1 MSLVELLKNYKKSD
15 KEAKILV
22 LGLDNAGKT
31 TLLRQISNEQIDCIE
46 PTKGFNVKTLMQDN
60 FKLNMWDLGGQK
72 EIRTYWTYYFE
83 KVNGIVS
90 ESIIKKYLGILYLN
104 FDNFKNY

>member
-1 MSLVELLKNYKKSD
+1 MSLLDILKNFKKSD

-31 TLLRQISNEQIDCIE
+31 TLLKHISNEELTSTE
-46 PTKGFNVKTLMQDN
+46 PTKGFNVKTLMQEN

-72 EIRTYWTYYFE
+72 EIRQYWTYYYE
-83 KVNGIVS
+83 KVNGIV
-90 ESIIKKYLGILYLN
+90 II
-104 FDNFKNY
+104 

>member
-1 MSLVELLKNYKKSD
+1 MSLVELLKNYKKSA

-31 TLLRQISNEQIDCIE
+31 TLLRQISNEQIDTIE
-46 PTKGFNVKTLMQDN
+46 PTKGFNVKTLIQDN

-72 EIRTYWTYYFE
+72 EIRQYWTYYFE
-83 KVNGIVS
+83 KVNGIVK
-90 ESIIKKYLGILYLN
+90 IN
-104 FDNFKNY
+104 F